1 MQSNGEGCPFFRWE
15 NEYLKLVQSKYLEQ
29 EDAKLVAQYNNHV
42 KMKQP
47 TCSLVIEPDHSK
59 EDRAVVVVRSELIEL
74 MKVQS
79 LLSLCI
85 LLVLVMMVFMMS
97 MK

>member
-1 MQSNGEGCPFFRWE
+1 VQSNGEGCPFFRWE
-15 NEYLKLVQSKYLEQ
+15 NEYLKLLLSKYLEQ
-29 EDAKLVAQYNNHV
+29 EDVELVAQYNNHM

-47 TCSLVIEPDHSK
+47 AYSLVIEPDQSK
-59 EDRAVVVVRSELIEL
+59 EDRAVVVVGSELIKL

-85 LLVLVMMVFMMS
+85 LLVLVVMVFMMS

>member
-15 NEYLKLVQSKYLEQ
+15 NEYLKLLLSKYLEQ
-29 EDAKLVAQYNNHV
+29 EDAELVAQYNNHM

-47 TCSLVIEPDHSK
+47 AYSLVIEPDQSK
-59 EDRAVVVVRSELIEL
+59 EDRTVVVVWSELIKL

-85 LLVLVMMVFMMS
+85 LLVLVVKVFVMLT
-97 MK
+97 K